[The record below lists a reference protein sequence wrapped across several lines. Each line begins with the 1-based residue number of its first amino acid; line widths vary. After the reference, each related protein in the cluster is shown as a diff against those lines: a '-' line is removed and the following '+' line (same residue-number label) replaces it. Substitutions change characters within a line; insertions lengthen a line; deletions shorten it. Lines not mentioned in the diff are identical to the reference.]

1 MTNKVEKLV
10 AGLTPHMVEAVKGAA
25 RNPGGGIGR
34 RNLGNGGGTYGALGR
49 RDIIA
54 PGADGWYALTELGW
68 SVAEALGMEI
78 PEGAVEEAREHAER
92 VKYHRAQKA
101 WEDSLEADEVDE
113 AAVDSAKQNA
123 FDTVR
128 EEGLEPYST
137 RWYEV
142 AYSTYHYWVDQNE
155 GERRVDQEM
164 ADNKEVP
171 VETQE
176 EAVEAQ
182 ELIIPKGIR
191 FDTGEAGREASDAYK
206 ALMAER
212 MAVQV
217 EDVKKGDHVRITP
230 TAPWLP
236 ITADAH
242 ASHMRGHVYLM
253 SGQYV
258 VTRPIGAKV
267 LRHNKEECARVMYE
281 VADRYPGATVELPE
295 VQEEGQEAQLQA
307 GDTVE
312 YVGNLGILLGKRGTI
327 LEVYTQAL
335 AGLGAWCAVTL
346 EDGSEARV
354 PEGALRLVT
363 EGISVA
369 RTFTDGEGG
378 TFTLEVNGATVTV
391 KDVTE
396 EGEEATATTFAS
408 VEEAEAF
415 VAATVAE
422 LAVDG
427 WAEQSE

>member
-1 MTNKVEKLV
+1 MTNKVAKLV
-10 AGLTPHMVEAVKGAA
+10 AGLTPRMVEAIKGAA

-49 RDIIA
+49 RDVIA

-68 SVAEALGMEI
+68 SVAEALGVEI
-78 PEGAVEEAREHAER
+78 PEAAVEG
-92 VKYHRAQKA
+92 
-101 WEDSLEADEVDE
+101 
-113 AAVDSAKQNA
+113 AK
-123 FDTVR
+123 
-128 EEGLEPYST
+128 EEEL
-137 RWYEV
+137 
-142 AYSTYHYWVDQNE
+142 
-155 GERRVDQEM
+155 
-164 ADNKEVP
+164 

-253 SGQYV
+253 SGQHV

-327 LEVYTQAL
+327 LEVYTQARE
-335 AGLGAWCAVTL
+335 GLGAWCAVTL

-378 TFTLEVNGATVTV
+378 TFTLEVSGATVTV
-391 KDVTE
+391 KDVTK
-396 EGEEATATTFAS
+396 EGEEITATTFAS

-422 LAVDG
+422 LAADG